1 MTDDQLAA
9 VRARLS
15 YSRGRVKVIDVPG
28 GERVV
33 AKQQRT
39 PRAAWRAR
47 AFNVLPR
54 AFGLAL
60 LQAAPDEGG
69 AKAQAIE
76 VARLRALAAAGARVP
91 PVRHV
96 EDAFF
101 IMGYVDGTPLPFLI
115 EAGGN
120 PAFEAWQQGLA
131 ALVDVH
137 RKGHCLSQ
145 AFARNFIAARDGLT
159 MIDFEDDPLA
169 VMSLADAQARD
180 WLAYLHSTV
189 WMLEAT
195 RAQIRGTIAAWL
207 GHEAPDVQRRVRSAG
222 RRLAALRFLP
232 RSRRAFG
239 REVVGAQALASV
251 FAVPSPA

>member
-1 MTDDQLAA
+1 MTDAELAA
-9 VRARLS
+9 IRARLS
-15 YSRGRVKVIDVPG
+15 YSRGRVKVIDLPG
-28 GERVV
+28 GGRVV
-33 AKQQRT
+33 AKQQRA

-47 AFNVLPR
+47 AFNLLPR

-69 AKAQAIE
+69 PKAQAVE
-76 VARLRALAAAGARVP
+76 VARLRTLVAARIRVP
-91 PVRHV
+91 PILHV
-96 EDAFF
+96 EDGFF
-101 IMGYVDGTPLPFLI
+101 VMGHVEGTPLPLLI
-115 EAGGN
+115 EGGGST
-120 PAFEAWQQGLA
+120 AFDAWRQGLA

-145 AFARNFIAARDGLT
+145 AFARNFIAASDGLA
-159 MIDFEDDPLA
+159 MIDFEDDPLE

-189 WMLEAT
+189 WMLEAP
-195 RAQIRGTIAAWL
+195 REQVKEAIAAL
-207 GHEAPDVQRRVRSAG
+207 LANETPDVQRRVRSAG

-239 REVVGAQALASV
+239 REIVGAQALASV
-251 FAVPSPA
+251 FPVPSPA